1 LATYRDRVIVASPA
15 PFPRPTRMTSQT
27 PGAQRARSTLAPSEK
42 RTLALLVATAF
53 CVRLFLLRYQYVIN
67 TDGVYYAV
75 LGKKLVSGDFQGG
88 LSTYWPPLYPLL
100 VGLSSLLFDDLE
112 FAARFV
118 SVIAGT
124 LLILPLYLLIR
135 RSYDTA
141 TATVGASL
149 AVIYP
154 GLTDSSTLAMAE
166 ALYALLLAT
175 SLLTALSA
183 LCNHA
188 PRSSLF
194 TGLLLGAAYLTKPEA
209 ICYSALLVVFLLGV
223 GLVSKPRR
231 IASSAYDALLILFG
245 VWLVSA
251 PYILFVH
258 QRTGRWTISQKIVAN
273 LSIVHSARGLLEL
286 PPNGGLTMMDELYGE
301 TYFKGPSPTSPAVV
315 AQPGRESP
323 GTPIGHSANLPNLF
337 RRSAQALKQE
347 LKEILPEVFPYP
359 FIALSILALFRQPWT
374 KRRTIQ
380 ESYLLSFVAATF
392 VGYSVSVIEARYLVV
407 ILPILIGWAS
417 RGVIE
422 LQDWA
427 IATAGHWGYAL
438 TDRAGAIRMAIVAVL
453 VGVLL
458 RSILFPLMI
467 DRWHDLPYEQKEAG
481 MWLRQHC
488 VPSPLV
494 IASGPWAAFYAEGRH
509 LFIPTAGRAESLE
522 HAERSGADYLIVD
535 ERFQRDAPLGSLL
548 DPTQAPENLSLVYEN
563 HEAPG
568 YRVVVYE
575 LRHHHA
581 HAG

>member
-1 LATYRDRVIVASPA
+1 MNSEKT
-15 PFPRPTRMTSQT
+15 
-27 PGAQRARSTLAPSEK
+27 GAQRVGSTLAASEK
-42 RTLALLVATAF
+42 RTLVLLLATAF
-53 CVRLFLLRYQYVIN
+53 FVRLFLLRYQYVIN

-100 VGLSSLLFDDLE
+100 VGLSSLVFDDLE

-124 LLILPLYLLIR
+124 LLIVPLYLLIR

-183 LCNHA
+183 LCDHS

-231 IASSAYDALLILFG
+231 IAVSAFDALLILFG

-251 PYILFVH
+251 PYIVFVH

-301 TYFKGPSPTSPAVV
+301 TYFRGPSPTSQALV
-315 AQPGRESP
+315 AQTGRESS
-323 GTPIGHSANLPNLF
+323 GTPIGHRRANSPNLF
-337 RRSAQALKQE
+337 RRSAQALKQA

-380 ESYLLSFVAATF
+380 ESYLLSFVVATF
-392 VGYSVSVIEARYLVV
+392 VGYSVSVIEGRYLVA

-427 IATAGHWGYAL
+427 TETAGNWGYAL
-438 TDRAGAIRMAIVAVL
+438 TDRAGAIRVAIVAIL
-453 VGVLL
+453 VVWLL
-458 RSILFPLMI
+458 RSILFPATI

-481 MWLRQHC
+481 MWLRHHG
-488 VPSPLV
+488 VPSPLI

-548 DPTQAPENLSLVYEN
+548 DPTQAPQNLSPVYEN
-563 HEAPG
+563 HDAPG

-575 LRHHHA
+575 LRHHHP

>member
-1 LATYRDRVIVASPA
+1 
-15 PFPRPTRMTSQT
+15 MNSQT
-27 PGAQRARSTLAPSEK
+27 PGAQHARSTLAPSEK

-53 CVRLFLLRYQYVIN
+53 FVRLFLLRYQYVIN

-100 VGLSSLLFDDLE
+100 VGLSSLVFDDLE

-124 LLILPLYLLIR
+124 LLIVPLYLLIR
-135 RSYDTA
+135 RSYDRA

-183 LCNHA
+183 LCDHS

-231 IASSAYDALLILFG
+231 IAASAYDALLILFG

-251 PYILFVH
+251 PYIVFVH

-273 LSIVHSARGLLEL
+273 LSIVHSARGLLDL

-301 TYFKGPSPTSPAVV
+301 TYFTGSSQGAGAWAGRESGPSPTSPAVV
-315 AQPGRESP
+315 VQPGRESP
-323 GTPIGHSANLPNLF
+323 GTPIGHRANFPNLF
-337 RRSAQALKQE
+337 RRSAQALRQA
-347 LKEILPEVFPYP
+347 LKEILPEIFPYP
-359 FIALSILALFRQPWT
+359 FMALAILALFRQPWT

-392 VGYSVSVIEARYLVV
+392 VGYSVSVIEGRYLVA
-407 ILPILIGWAS
+407 ILPILISWAS

-427 IATAGHWGYAL
+427 IETAGHWGVAL
-438 TDRAGAIRMAIVAVL
+438 TDRVGAIRMAIVAVL
-453 VGVLL
+453 VVWLL
-458 RSILFPLMI
+458 RSILFPATI

-481 MWLRQHC
+481 MWLRQHG
-488 VPSPLV
+488 VPSPLI

-509 LFIPTAGRAESLE
+509 QFIPTAGRAESLE

-535 ERFQRDAPLGSLL
+535 ERFQGNAPLGSLL
-548 DPTQAPENLSLVYEN
+548 DPTQAPENLSPVYEN
-563 HEAPG
+563 HDAPG

-575 LRHHHA
+575 LRHHHS